1 MRTED
6 LTGRQ
11 CVCGGDVCVSVC
23 VKLYSLMVSSVLFSV
38 SLFCSPVFSANSLPV
53 CCQACKWLWQL
64 PGPQPI
70 FSVTSQLNSLVIIAY
85 VLFYLGLQCSG
96 RGRGVARQ
104 TILL

>member
-53 CCQACKWLWQL
+53 CCQACKWLWRL